1 MSIKQYAT
9 KTAGTL
15 WRLDIKI
22 GGKTI
27 TRRGF
32 KTQLEAKK
40 EERRLRN
47 EADFGVNLTG
57 PKMKLSDYLD
67 FWMGIG
73 NSRDWSENQANRV
86 SQLMSPIRDN
96 IGPC

>member
-1 MSIKQYAT
+1 MGIKQYST

-22 GGKTI
+22 AGKTI

-40 EERRLRN
+40 
-47 EADFGVNLTG
+47 
-57 PKMKLSDYLD
+57 K
-67 FWMGIG
+67 
-73 NSRDWSENQANRV
+73 RDVYAMRQILV
-86 SQLMSPIRDN
+86 
-96 IGPC
+96 

>member
-1 MSIKQYAT
+1 MGIKQYST

-22 GGKTI
+22 AGKTI

-47 EADFGVNLTG
+47 EADFGVNLT
-57 PKMKLSDYLD
+57 
-67 FWMGIG
+67 
-73 NSRDWSENQANRV
+73 
-86 SQLMSPIRDN
+86 
-96 IGPC
+96 